1 MNVISR
7 GLVRALKLEKQ
18 ILATRGFSWLTMK
31 TADGGV
37 SELSHF
43 VSFKIGVFGIWRKI
57 DAFIRPTQ
65 RKNNELDLNLL
76 LGLPWLHAVNARIY
90 IRESRITIEDPG
102 INEQVLAIQGPTFF
116 QSNTHKLILYPKTAE
131 ASNFPL
137 PEHVIPHESVQSSD
151 TDSEASD
158 DTDSSSFDDE
168 LPKNMSETVENPDV
182 LNGKHANK
190 AEYISTAAEN

>member
-1 MNVISR
+1 MNVISP

-18 ILATRGFSWLTMK
+18 SLAIRGFSGLKMN

-37 SELSHF
+37 SDLSHF
-43 VSFKIGVFGIWRKI
+43 VSFEIGV
-57 DAFIRPTQ
+57 
-65 RKNNELDLNLL
+65 KNNELDLHLL
-76 LGLPWLHAVNARIY
+76 LGLPWLHAINTRIY
-90 IRESRITIEDPG
+90 IRESRITIWDPG
-102 INEQVLAIQGPTFF
+102 INEKVLAIQGPTFL

-137 PEHVIPHESVQSSD
+137 PEHVIPHESVQNFD

-158 DTDSSSFDDE
+158 DTDSSSFDE

-182 LNGKHANK
+182 FNGKHANK
-190 AEYISTAAEN
+190 SEYISTAAEN

>member
-1 MNVISR
+1 M
-7 GLVRALKLEKQ
+7 
-18 ILATRGFSWLTMK
+18 
-31 TADGGV
+31 
-37 SELSHF
+37 
-43 VSFKIGVFGIWRKI
+43 
-57 DAFIRPTQ
+57 
-65 RKNNELDLNLL
+65 LL
-76 LGLPWLHAVNARIY
+76 
-90 IRESRITIEDPG
+90 
-102 INEQVLAIQGPTFF
+102 

-131 ASNFPL
+131 SANFPL
-137 PEHVIPHESVQSSD
+137 PEHVISHESVQSSD